1 MQNEYTIWA
10 DKDRHN
16 TRARNTELGI
26 YPTDEPVARANLR
39 LACHFGNRQ
48 KFVDHRLMG
57 AGRPRG
63 TRRHRKDGRCD
74 PRQSLQAAGQT
85 RSLEGRCGRP
95 PGTRDS
101 HLEGSGFRRVHRLRG
116 LGTGRDGAPDGPLDL
131 PARGPLRRFDLC
143 FARRAGARG
152 PAHRGR
158 KSGPLRPESG
168 QAELQTAAGQPCW
181 EITGSA
187 CYVPARS
194 TPDGVASRSSRTT
207 CRLRRRT
214 GFSNRR
220 RYADQRSQ
228 R

>member
-1 MQNEYTIWA
+1 MP
-10 DKDRHN
+10 D
-16 TRARNTELGI
+16 AREGHGDAEKTAGAI
-26 YPTDEPVARANLR
+26 CANL
-39 LACHFGNRQ
+39 
-48 KFVDHRLMG
+48 
-57 AGRPRG
+57 
-63 TRRHRKDGRCD
+63 
-74 PRQSLQAAGQT
+74 
-85 RSLEGRCGRP
+85 
-95 PGTRDS
+95 
-101 HLEGSGFRRVHRLRG
+101 SG
-116 LGTGRDGAPDGPLDL
+116 L
-131 PARGPLRRFDLC
+131 PARLEAWKVAAAVLRELATRILKEAVSGEYTDYAGSEQASMVLQTIRLQLPVRGPHRRFDLC

-152 PAHRGR
+152 PARRGR

-168 QAELQTAAGQPCW
+168 QAELQTAAGQARW
-181 EITGSA
+181 EIDGSA